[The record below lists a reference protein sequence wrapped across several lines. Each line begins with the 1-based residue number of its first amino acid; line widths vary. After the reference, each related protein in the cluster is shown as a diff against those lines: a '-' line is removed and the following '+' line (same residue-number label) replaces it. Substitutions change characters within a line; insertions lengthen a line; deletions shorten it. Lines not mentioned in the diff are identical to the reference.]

1 MKNNLTILFLLVI
14 QLFLLSCHKEVQ
26 SEKGGIDLVSNV
38 YFEASKGLDN
48 MQSFHISKINYSGK
62 ELIELVPETTVHEI
76 NQEAYYI
83 KDSLC
88 YSLGTENSNRILSE
102 VVKNQKSLLVWNKKK
117 GAIFSKEMIPNY
129 RNRRNLS
136 DTILFKKKYKRFEI
150 NSPWNYTR
158 FYIYPTDTILPYS
171 IYRHAEKDYGGR
183 LERIDSY
190 NKKTDIFVSLQLLPR
205 KNWDGM
211 AKDIFEFNH
220 FIKNRKSE

>member
-62 ELIELVPETTVHEI
+62 ELIELVPETTVPEI

-117 GAIFSKEMIPNY
+117 GAIFSQYNDVCSYLRSCKSTIGKTETFHHICIFHLG
-129 RNRRNLS
+129 LS
-136 DTILFKKKYKRFEI
+136 VQ
-150 NSPWNYTR
+150 PTR
-158 FYIYPTDTILPYS
+158 
-171 IYRHAEKDYGGR
+171 
-183 LERIDSY
+183 
-190 NKKTDIFVSLQLLPR
+190 R
-205 KNWDGM
+205 KNHCQNSIGF
-211 AKDIFEFNH
+211 KRI
-220 FIKNRKSE
+220 